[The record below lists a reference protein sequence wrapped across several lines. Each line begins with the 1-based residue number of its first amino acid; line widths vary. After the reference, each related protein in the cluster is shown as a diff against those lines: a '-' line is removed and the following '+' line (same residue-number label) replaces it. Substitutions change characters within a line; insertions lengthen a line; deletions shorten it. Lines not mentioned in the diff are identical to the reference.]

1 MITLFWNRIWYR
13 YLMLFLTLVLFGLY
27 VEFAPRVMEVAELIG
42 EIRHIESRLD
52 QAVSAETQIQSIA
65 QRRKDIQTDYGGVHS
80 SGNSSPQT
88 LLESIHQAVHS
99 SSVQLISLR
108 PVQTQTDL
116 ELTHSAFELNVS
128 GGFHRQVSMI
138 NALERSQPLISFMN
152 IEMVADGLVPA
163 SLTGRYQIRF
173 LILPS
178 MP

>member
-1 MITLFWNRIWYR
+1 MIMLFWNRIWYR
-13 YLMLFLTLVLFGLY
+13 YLIFFMTLVVFGLY
-27 VEFAPRVMEVAELIG
+27 IEFAPRVIEVVSLMG
-42 EIRHIESRLD
+42 EIRHIEQRLD
-52 QAVSAETQIQSIA
+52 EAGSAETQIQFIA
-65 QRRKDIQTDYGGVHS
+65 QRRNDIQADYGGVTT

-138 NALERSQPLISFMN
+138 NALERSQPLVSFMN